1 MPDKRLFIKEERLII
16 KEERLI
22 ATKLVA
28 ESWVVL

>member
-1 MPDKRLFIKEERLII
+1 MPDKRLFIKEEGLII